1 MSEIKVGQIY
11 KYENV
16 GLFVISNIQDIDD
29 EFYNVTIIWQDGS
42 AETFK
47 AIRKSMQ
54 IYGKFVAE
62 YPTWQEAVNSKEF
75 NDVAED

>member
-1 MSEIKVGQIY
+1 MSKIKVGQMY

-29 EFYNVTIIWQDGS
+29 EFYNITIIWQDGS

-54 IYGKFVAE
+54 IYGKFVTE
-62 YPTWQEAVNSKEF
+62 YSTWQKAVNSKEF
-75 NDVAED
+75 NNE

>member
-1 MSEIKVGQIY
+1 MIKLGQIY

-29 EFYNVTIIWQDGS
+29 ESYNVTIIWQDGS
-42 AETFK
+42 AEIFK

-54 IYGKFVAE
+54 IYGKLIAE

-75 NDVAED
+75 NNETI

>member
-1 MSEIKVGQIY
+1 MIKVGQIY

-42 AETFK
+42 AEIFK

-54 IYGKFVAE
+54 IYGKFVTE
-62 YPTWQEAVNSKEF
+62 YSTWQEAVNSKEF

>member
-1 MSEIKVGQIY
+1 MIKVGQIH

-16 GLFVISNIQDIDD
+16 GLFIISNIQDIDD

-54 IYGKFVAE
+54 IYGKFISE
-62 YPTWQEAVNSKEF
+62 YPTWQDAVNSKEF
-75 NDVAED
+75 KDVAED